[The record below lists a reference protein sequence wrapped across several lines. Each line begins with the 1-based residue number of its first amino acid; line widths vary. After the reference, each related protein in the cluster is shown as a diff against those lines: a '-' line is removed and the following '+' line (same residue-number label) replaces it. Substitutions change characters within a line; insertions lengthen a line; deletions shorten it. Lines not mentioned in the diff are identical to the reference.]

1 MEFELVLLLILFI
14 IALYVYLI
22 RAVYLLSERLGHT
35 SVLPTILAVVV
46 TPVLPLIY
54 LSCAGES
61 DEHRKARIEQEE
73 KWRIAVSKAEQDAN
87 Q

>member
-1 MEFELVLLLILFI
+1 MAYELLLPLGLLV

-35 SVLPTILAVVV
+35 SVLHTILAVVV
-46 TPVLPLIY
+46 TPILPLLY
-54 LSCAGES
+54 LFCAGET
-61 DEHRKARIEQEE
+61 DDQRKARIEQEE

-87 Q
+87 